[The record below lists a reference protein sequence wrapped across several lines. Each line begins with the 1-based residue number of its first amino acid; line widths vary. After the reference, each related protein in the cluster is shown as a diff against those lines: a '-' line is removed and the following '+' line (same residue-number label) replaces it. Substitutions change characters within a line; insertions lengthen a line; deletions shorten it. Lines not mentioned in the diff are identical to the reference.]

1 MNRLLLPARQGAPF
15 FHARP
20 RAAHAALLAA
30 LALAAAVPVAAIAQ
44 DETPPPA
51 GEADIESETE
61 AEAKELTKGEARLAK
76 LLEGRVAGEPQ
87 TCIRNLPTGRSET
100 IDRTAY
106 VFGSGNTIYV
116 QRTTRPEQI
125 NDRDTL
131 VLRRFGASAQLCRQ
145 DIATTIDPVT
155 RIFTGAVFFE
165 DFIPYT
171 RVKDDSEG

>member
-1 MNRLLLPARQGAPF
+1 MNRLLP
-15 FHARP
+15 HTRP
-20 RAAHAALLAA
+20 HAAFAGLLAG
-30 LALAAAVPVAAIAQ
+30 LSLAAAVPVVALAQ

-51 GEADIESETE
+51 GQSDVE
-61 AEAKELTKGEARLAK
+61 AEAEATAAPEELTKGEQRLAK

-131 VLRRFGASAQLCRQ
+131 VLRRYGASAQLCRQ
-145 DIATTIDPVT
+145 DIASTIDPIT

-165 DFIPYT
+165 DFVPYT
-171 RVKDDSEG
+171 RVKEDKEG